1 MRQKCTR
8 RLWIHQAISG
18 SMCSFWML
26 EPMEP
31 QAPLRLHNISYPFLG
46 FEPWSHGQCSGSI
59 QFWVQWEEFR
69 WALTSNRKHEKAFC
83 FRCRRLG
90 VKTEGSPTGK
100 SSSEFDVFALSRFEY
115 ASRDVCDA
123 HVVLCVRR
131 GARDRSIG
139 RVRSEG
145 PEIDLRLGR
154 FQGFVLLF
162 LLLRVSQSPG
172 T

>member
-1 MRQKCTR
+1 MNNNGLTSCHPYGSTTKCNRAVWSHTVVCGSMVASLLNSSTGCSNMRQKCTR

-69 WALTSNRKHEKAFC
+69 WFLTLNRKHEKAFC
-83 FRCRRLG
+83 FQCN
-90 VKTEGSPTGK
+90 
-100 SSSEFDVFALSRFEY
+100 
-115 ASRDVCDA
+115 
-123 HVVLCVRR
+123 
-131 GARDRSIG
+131 
-139 RVRSEG
+139 
-145 PEIDLRLGR
+145 
-154 FQGFVLLF
+154 LLF
-162 LLLRVSQSPG
+162 GVMCWGNLIGS
-172 T
+172 